1 MFQKGDL
8 AFDKY
13 RILDLIGKG
22 AFGEVYL
29 TEHIYLNINR
39 ALKCIRR
46 DPNKNDI
53 WSREADILKNLRHP
67 SIPIIYDIEEKDDCV
82 CIIEEYVEGVTLNS
96 INFYNSR
103 FYVKKIARLM
113 LQLCEVL
120 EYLHG
125 KGIVHGDIKPENI
138 VCKNGRIYLLDYGNA
153 RIVGKKDLPLIG
165 TKGFVAP
172 EAYINNELERSS
184 DVYAIGVL
192 MLLLATGKKNVEA
205 LDEIKSKKFKRLV
218 TKCLSHS
225 EKERVK
231 SVKELAFHLKNFIS
245 KKAEVEKLSLKIGF
259 AGAYSHC
266 GVTHCALLAGKFC
279 HRKGYK
285 TVLSERNSSNDYLK
299 ILSHKNRVSFSSGTF
314 KAEGVLYRPW
324 YYQCVNPET
333 EPTAERF
340 IMDFGTLSENLPKEV
355 MDCDVLCIVT
365 GARIYERDKTLSL
378 IRQIKAR
385 GFNGEIYVLVN
396 LADMRN
402 YREFIRNKEIVNP
415 IRVGYHPE
423 I

>member
-29 TEHIYLNINR
+29 AEHIYLNINR
-39 ALKCIRR
+39 AIKCITRCP
-46 DPNKNDI
+46 DNSDES
-53 WSREADILKNLRHP
+53 SREADILKNLRHP

-396 LADMRN
+396 LTDMRN